1 MKTNKIIKYI
11 LPLFATALLVAV
23 DQITKY
29 LIVSSFEL
37 GESRP
42 VIENVFHITYIRN
55 AGMAW
60 GLFQGKR
67 MAFLIFT
74 VPVLLLFSYMYCN
87 IASLGGKF
95 RIVKV
100 LIVCVVAGAIGN
112 MIDRIRLSYVV
123 DFLDFN
129 LIRFPVFNVADIY
142 VTCGLIAFFIVALFF
157 LSNEDFDRMF
167 RLRKKTDPKDLE
179 SGE

>member
-1 MKTNKIIKYI
+1 
-11 LPLFATALLVAV
+11 
-23 DQITKY
+23 
-29 LIVSSFEL
+29 
-37 GESRP
+37 
-42 VIENVFHITYIRN
+42 
-55 AGMAW
+55 MAW

-142 VTCGLIAFFIVALFF
+142 VTVSAGLLILLFF
-157 LSNEDFDRMF
+157 FYYKEEELEQVIPG
-167 RLRKKTDPKDLE
+167 KKR
-179 SGE
+179 